1 VPGRFPLQWVRTRD
15 LLREMIARDIK
26 LRYQRSVLGIAWTLL
41 NPIAELL
48 VLLFIFNRVLRVAI
62 PNYSAFLFTGLLVY
76 GWFQSSLNFATT
88 SVVANRELVRRPGV
102 SAMLLPI
109 VTVASSLVHFLLSL
123 PILFALLLVSGIHIG
138 FAVTALP
145 LLIAIQFA
153 LILGLAYPVAAIH
166 VWFRDTQHVLRVALQ
181 LLFYLTPIFYDTD
194 TVPAGF
200 QALYRINPL
209 AHLVDAYRAVL
220 MRNEFPNPS
229 SLLFLLAWS
238 SIVLAVG
245 IVWFR
250 RASSRFADEL

>member
-1 VPGRFPLQWVRTRD
+1 VQGRFPLQWVRTRD

-48 VLLFIFNRVLRVAI
+48 VLLFIFNRVLRVNI

-88 SVVANRELVRRPGV
+88 SVVGNRELVRRPGV

-109 VTVASSLVHFLLSL
+109 VTVASNLVHFLLSL
-123 PILFALLLVSGIHIG
+123 PILFVLLIVSGIHIG
-138 FAVTALP
+138 PAIATLP

-153 LILGLAYPVAAIH
+153 FILGLAYPVAAIH

-194 TVPAGF
+194 TVPSGF
-200 QALYRINPL
+200 QGLYQINPL
-209 AHLVDAYRAVL
+209 AHMVDAYRAVL
-220 MRNEFPNPS
+220 LRNELPGSS
-229 SLLFLLAWS
+229 SLVFLIAWS
-238 SIVLAVG
+238 SIVLATG
-245 IVWFR
+245 IVCFR
-250 RASSRFADEL
+250 RASYRFADEL